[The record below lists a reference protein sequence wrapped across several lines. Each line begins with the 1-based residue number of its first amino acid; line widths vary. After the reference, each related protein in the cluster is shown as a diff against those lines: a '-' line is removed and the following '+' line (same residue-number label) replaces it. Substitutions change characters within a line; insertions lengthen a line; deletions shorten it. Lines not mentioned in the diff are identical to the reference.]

1 MSVPAKLKAPISGT
15 STIRIKLTL
24 NQQRLKCAEL
34 QDRITEME
42 IELGKSPAEIDK
54 ELSSD
59 FFDILENAQMTPFM
73 ELFWN
78 EQKKM
83 IGKSS

>member
-15 STIRIKLTL
+15 STSRIKLTL

-34 QDRITEME
+34 QERITEME
-42 IELGKSPAEIDK
+42 IELEKFSVEIDR

-59 FFDILENAQMTPFM
+59 FFNILDNAQMTPFM
-73 ELFWN
+73 NLFGMS
-78 EQKKM
+78 KRK
-83 IGKSS
+83 